1 MNLLLT
7 GFEPFGD
14 SDRNPSLEIARELDK
29 RSIGGATVI
38 SRILPVSMQRI
49 AAALGQVLDETR
61 PDIVLSLGL
70 AGNEAMIRIER
81 YGVNLADFPIADND
95 GARSVDQ
102 ALIADGAAAVATTLP
117 NRAIF
122 DALLAA
128 GIPARLSNT
137 AGAYL
142 CNALIY
148 LTQAA
153 LAKRASPARFGF
165 LHLPYL
171 PEQVATMLAGPR
183 AGRLPEQIAS
193 MALEMQIRATEV
205 AIGACLQSNVAS
217 ALAASRS

>member
-29 RSIGGATVI
+29 RSIGGAQVT

-49 AAALGQVLDETR
+49 AAALDQVLDETR

-137 AGAYL
+137 AGSYL

-153 LAKRASPARFGF
+153 LAKRGSKAPFGF

-171 PEQVATMLAGPR
+171 PEQVAKLLASPR

-193 MALEMQIRATEV
+193 MALETQVRATEV
-205 AIGACLQSNVAS
+205 AIGACLQSKVAS
-217 ALAASRS
+217 ARAASRS

>member
-1 MNLLLT
+1 MKLLLT

-14 SDRNPSLEIARELDK
+14 SDRNPSREIARELDT
-29 RSIGGATVI
+29 RPIGGAQVT

-49 AAALGQVLDETR
+49 AAALDKVLDETR

-95 GARSVDQ
+95 GTRSIDQ
-102 ALIADGAAAVATTLP
+102 ALVPDGAAAVATTLP

-137 AGAYL
+137 AGSYL

-148 LTQAA
+148 LTHGA
-153 LAKRASPARFGF
+153 LARRGSAARFGF

-171 PEQVATMLAGPR
+171 PEQVATMLGGPR

-193 MALEMQIRATEV
+193 MSLETQIRATEV
-205 AIGACLQSNVAS
+205 AIGACLQSNVDS